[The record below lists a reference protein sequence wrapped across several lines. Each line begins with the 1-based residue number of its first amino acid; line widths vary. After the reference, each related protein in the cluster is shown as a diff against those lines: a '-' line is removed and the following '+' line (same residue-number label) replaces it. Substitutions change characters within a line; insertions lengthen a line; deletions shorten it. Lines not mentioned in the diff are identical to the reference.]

1 MSQIKKMTRMMRR
14 IGTFRIRLMN
24 IIMCVVLWQLEPL
37 LAMELDRPAAPK
49 VLRNLER
56 SEWEES
62 AWMLKGIDPAA

>member
-1 MSQIKKMTRMMRR
+1 
-14 IGTFRIRLMN
+14 MN